1 MSGTLTRPAETAAT
15 PSGPSAAQA
24 RPASRGQA
32 LRRHLGNED
41 LWTRATAPV
50 ALVVLVIVFSI
61 LNPRFLSWASLT
73 SMLAD
78 STIPIVLALGA
89 TFAVTLAGI
98 DLSLASTVAL
108 GSVTM
113 GLAYDAG
120 LPMWVCAFVAL
131 FTGLVVGAF
140 NGAIIGWGRIP
151 DFIVTLGT
159 MSLVMGVGLITSQGK
174 PVQMPDASLSFV
186 SVHGIGGIRYN
197 FLIAI
202 ALGVLLHVVLFHTR
216 FGMHLLAVGDN
227 TDASKAMALR
237 VSRVKLAGYVICGG
251 MGGVGAILLTSYI
264 GSSQP
269 ATNTDYL
276 LRAIAAVVLGGVSLF
291 GGRATMVGPI
301 IGAILL
307 TFLQSGLTLLG
318 VSAFY
323 SPLLIGIVVI
333 AAALLMRGRK

>member
-1 MSGTLTRPAETAAT
+1 MTQSTATSMSSPVPPPDQPVRPTRR
-15 PSGPSAAQA
+15 QA
-24 RPASRGQA
+24 VKRQ
-32 LRRHLGNED
+32 LGNED
-41 LWTRATAPV
+41 VWTKVTAPV
-50 ALVVLVIVFSI
+50 ALVVLIVVFSI
-61 LNPRFLSWASLT
+61 LNPRFLSWPSVT

-113 GLAYDAG
+113 GLAYNAG
-120 LPMWVCAFVAL
+120 LPMWLCAIVAL
-131 FTGLVVGAF
+131 MTGVVVGAF

-159 MSLVMGVGLITSQGK
+159 MSLVMGIGLITSQGK

-202 ALGVLLHVVLFHTR
+202 ALGIVLHVVLFHTR

-237 VSRVKLAGYVICGG
+237 VPRVKLAGYVICGA
-251 MGGVGAILLTSYI
+251 MGGIGAILLTSYI

-276 LRAIAAVVLGGVSLF
+276 LKAIAAVVLGGVSLF
-291 GGRATMVGPI
+291 GGRATMIGPI
-301 IGAILL
+301 LGAILL

-323 SPLLIGIVVI
+323 SPLVVGIVVI

>member
-1 MSGTLTRPAETAAT
+1 MTTHTSPIA
-15 PSGPSAAQA
+15 
-24 RPASRGQA
+24 PASGRSN
-32 LRRHLGNED
+32 LPRTIKKHLGNED
-41 LWTRATAPV
+41 LWTTATAPV
-50 ALVVLVIVFSI
+50 ALVLLTIVFSI
-61 LNPRFLSWASLT
+61 LNPRFITWPSVT

-113 GLAYDAG
+113 GVAYQAG
-120 LPMWVCAFVAL
+120 WPLVLCAIVAIM
-131 FTGLVVGAF
+131 TGVLVGMF

-159 MSLVMGVGLITSQGK
+159 MSLVMGLGLIVSQGR
-174 PVQMPDASLSFV
+174 PVQIPDFALAFV
-186 SVHGIGGIRYN
+186 SVQGIGGIRYN
-197 FLIAI
+197 FLIAVGI
-202 ALGVLLHVVLFHTR
+202 AVLLHVLLFHTR
-216 FGMHLLAVGDN
+216 FGTHLLAVGDN
-227 TDASKAMALR
+227 TDAAKAMALKVPR
-237 VSRVKLAGYVICGG
+237 IKLAGYIICGA
-251 MGGVGAILLTSYI
+251 MGGVGAVMLTSYI

-276 LRAIAAVVLGGVSLF
+276 LKAIAAVVLGGVSLF
-291 GGRATMVGPI
+291 GGRATMIGPV
-301 IGAILL
+301 IGAVLL

-323 SPLLIGIVVI
+323 SPLVIGIVVI
-333 AAALLMRGRK
+333 AAAMLMRGRK